1 MSSNWAKIP
10 STCSIHMPRLHPG
23 LLTCHFINF
32 RPFPRESDRRWKKA
46 YRRRLRPNR
55 EKCRQ
60 IGPKPLPHAPITF
73 KDFIQTP
80 CRAISSIS
88 SHFQN
93 KSDRRRR
100 KARQRPLRP
109 SREKCRQIGPKP
121 LPQTPI
127 TSKDFIQT
135 LYHAISSIHG
145 HFQHI
150 LLCGTGGAKTTATV

>member
-1 MSSNWAKIP
+1 
-10 STCSIHMPRLHPG
+10 MPRLHPG
-23 LLTCHFINF
+23 LLTCRFIHFW
-32 RPFPRESDRRWKKA
+32 PFPRESDRQWKKA
-46 YRRRLRPNR
+46 YRVRLRPNCK
-55 EKCRQ
+55 KCHQ
-60 IGPKPLPHAPITF
+60 VGPKPLPHAPITF

-93 KSDRRRR
+93 KSDWRQR

-109 SREKCRQIGPKP
+109 SHEKCRQIGPKP

-150 LLCGTGGAKTTATV
+150 LLCGTGGAKTTAMV

>member
-1 MSSNWAKIP
+1 
-10 STCSIHMPRLHPG
+10 MPRLHPG
-23 LLTCHFINF
+23 LLTCRFIHFW
-32 RPFPRESDRRWKKA
+32 PFPRVSDRRWKKA

-55 EKCRQ
+55 EKCPQ

-121 LPQTPI
+121 LPHAPY
-127 TSKDFIQT
+127 TSPDLI
-135 LYHAISSIHG
+135 LASCHAISSIFG
-145 HFQHI
+145 HFRENLIGGGKKHI
-150 LLCGTGGAKTTATV
+150 DVD